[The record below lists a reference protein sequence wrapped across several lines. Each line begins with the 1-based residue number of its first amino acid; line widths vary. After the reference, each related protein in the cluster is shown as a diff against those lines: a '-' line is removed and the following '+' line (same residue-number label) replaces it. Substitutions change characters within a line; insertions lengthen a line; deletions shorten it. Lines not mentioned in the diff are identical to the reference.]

1 MESICVWGGVALQGK
16 VHIQGSKNAAL
27 PVLAATLLTGDS
39 SYIRNCP
46 RISDVHAMVSLLR
59 ELGCEVNWKEDG
71 VLVNP
76 AGICLGE
83 MKSDAVRCMRSS
95 LCLLGALLGRCGEV
109 LMEHPGG
116 CVIGSRPIDLHIAAL
131 EKMGVSFA
139 VEGSRLKAVV
149 KRLHGAEIRLEKPS
163 VGATEN
169 VILAGVMAEGDTI
182 LHGAARE
189 PEICALCRY
198 LENCGALIEGTG
210 GETLVIHGGRTLYG
224 TDYRVPSDRIVA
236 GTYLFA
242 CLVSG
247 GNILL
252 EDAPASE
259 MESVLRLCEQ
269 MGGHVCISEEGIYV
283 QGPAVP
289 KAGGYVR
296 TAAYPGFPTDL
307 QSVALATASV
317 AEGETVIEE
326 TIFENRFRIVEE
338 LRRMGAEIEVLNDK
352 KVLVRGVPY
361 LTGCEVEAKELRG
374 GAALT
379 VAALRAEGR
388 TTITGCSYIYR
399 GYENICRDF
408 KELGARIISV

>member
-109 LMEHPGG
+109 VMEHPGG

-242 CLVSG
+242 TMITAGSV
-247 GNILL
+247 LL
-252 EDAPASE
+252 EQAPVKH
-259 MESVLRLCEQ
+259 MEEVIRVAES
-269 MGGHVCISEEGIYV
+269 MGAECQETREGLFV
-283 QGPAVP
+283 QGPGRPVCP
-289 KAGGYVR
+289 ERISTQV
-296 TAAYPGFPTDL
+296 YPGFPTDL
-307 QSVALATASV
+307 QSMLLVCCCV
-317 AEGETVIEE
+317 AEGESRIWE
-326 TIFENRFRIVEE
+326 TIFENRFRIVEP
-338 LRRMGAEIEVLNDK
+338 LQQMGANLWMEGTQTVCVK
-352 KVLVRGVPY
+352 GVER
-361 LTGCEVEAKELRG
+361 LAGQTVEARELRG
-374 GAALT
+374 GAALVLAGLT
-379 VAALRAEGR
+379 AYGDTR
-388 TTITGCSYIYR
+388 ITGTEFIDR
-399 GYENICRDF
+399 GYENICRDLR
-408 KELGARIISV
+408 ELGARITSV